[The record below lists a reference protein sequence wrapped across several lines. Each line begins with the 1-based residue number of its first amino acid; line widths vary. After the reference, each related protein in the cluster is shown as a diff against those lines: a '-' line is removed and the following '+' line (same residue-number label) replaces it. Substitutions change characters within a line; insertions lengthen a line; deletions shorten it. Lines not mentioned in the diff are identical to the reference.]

1 MRLSRL
7 LSLAYLTIIQVSLY
21 KVSGKTWGMGQ
32 TRRHPKSNASIDHF
46 PLMEKGNKRLMDAT
60 NVSDICG
67 LPFLTKGSR
76 KHVVA
81 GKKYK
86 LMAKLTNN
94 VNMVFEDVVVQMSLP
109 RGATYYK
116 ATVFPKLDYG
126 NEPALEQQDTLV
138 VWRHVHM
145 KPKQSRYFRVIVDIA
160 CNTSTPLT
168 FRFYTTVGGF
178 GWITGPD
185 VQVGRS

>member
-1 MRLSRL
+1 MRLSHL
-7 LSLAYLTIIQVSLY
+7 LSLAYLAIVQVGLY
-21 KVSGKTWGMGQ
+21 NVSGVTWG
-32 TRRHPKSNASIDHF
+32 RRHRKGNASIDHF
-46 PLMEKGNKRLMDAT
+46 PLMEKGNKGLVDAT
-60 NVSDICG
+60 NVSAICG
-67 LPFLTKGSR
+67 LPFLTKGGR

-86 LMAKLTNN
+86 MTAKLTNN
-94 VNMVFEDVVVQMSLP
+94 VNVVFEDIVVQISLP
-109 RGATYYK
+109 RGATYRK
-116 ATVFPKLDYG
+116 ARVFPKLDYG

-145 KPKQSRYFRVIVDIA
+145 KPKQSRYFRVFVDIA